1 MSMMTRARADSRR
14 PCLRIRC
21 RRGCIPEEYG
31 QRGGPG
37 HVLGIRRLRL
47 DARFGSRNCRC
58 EKAVTTHFFAS
69 PDHLHGDA
77 AIDLRM
83 AVVQDSGAQFAV
95 GQMTGVAGK
104 AAAS

>member
-1 MSMMTRARADSRR
+1 M
-14 PCLRIRC
+14 
-21 RRGCIPEEYG
+21 PEEYA

-37 HVLGIRRLRL
+37 RFIGPGALRL

-58 EKAVTTHFFAS
+58 EKAVSTHFFAS